1 MKVHDPKFS
10 SQTKDKLVSSQVKGW
25 VESVVNTRLAEF
37 FEENPPIARR
47 IVTKCVEAARAREAA
62 RKAREL
68 TRRKGALESSSLP
81 GKLADCQE
89 KDPAGAE
96 LFMDEG
102 DSAGGSAKQGR
113 DRRFQ
118 AILPLRG
125 KILNVEKA
133 RFDKMLANQEI
144 RTIIQC
150 LGTGIGAEDFDV
162 AKVRYH
168 KVIIMTDADV
178 DGAHIRTLL
187 LTFFFRHFR
196 PVIEKGFLYIAQPP
210 LYKVG
215 HKKDERYLKDEAE
228 LSSFLLD
235 RLSGG
240 ATLTLAGSGRTI
252 GGKELKDAIRRLERT
267 LEDMERLDQ
276 RGWPKDLV
284 ALVLRQGI
292 ASREHLGDR
301 ARMDG
306 VAAELIAEG
315 FEGATVA
322 EDEEHG
328 GLLVRVTHNKNGR
341 QRAVELGYD
350 LVRTYEYTQLLDL
363 HRHLKEFDVPPFH
376 LELEAVK
383 ETFESVHDLVTRV
396 YESARHGLSV
406 QRYKGLGEMN
416 PEQLWATTMNPETR
430 RLLQVRV
437 EDAAEADELFTVLM
451 GDAVEPRREFIER
464 NALEVANLDV

>member
-1 MKVHDPKFS
+1 
-10 SQTKDKLVSSQVKGW
+10 
-25 VESVVNTRLAEF
+25 
-37 FEENPPIARR
+37 
-47 IVTKCVEAARAREAA
+47 
-62 RKAREL
+62 
-68 TRRKGALESSSLP
+68 
-81 GKLADCQE
+81 
-89 KDPAGAE
+89 
-96 LFMDEG
+96 
-102 DSAGGSAKQGR
+102 
-113 DRRFQ
+113 
-118 AILPLRG
+118 
-125 KILNVEKA
+125 VEKA

-240 ATLTLAGSGRTI
+240 ATLTLAGSGRTL

-376 LELEAVK
+376 LELESVK
-383 ETFESVHDLVTRV
+383 ETFESVQDLVTRV

-416 PEQLWATTMNPETR
+416 PEQLWRTTMDPQTR
-430 RLLQVRV
+430 TILKVTMDDALAADLLFQK
-437 EDAAEADELFTVLM
+437 LM
-451 GDAVEPRREFIER
+451 GDEVEPRRDFIEA
-464 NALEVANLDV
+464 NARFVSNLDV